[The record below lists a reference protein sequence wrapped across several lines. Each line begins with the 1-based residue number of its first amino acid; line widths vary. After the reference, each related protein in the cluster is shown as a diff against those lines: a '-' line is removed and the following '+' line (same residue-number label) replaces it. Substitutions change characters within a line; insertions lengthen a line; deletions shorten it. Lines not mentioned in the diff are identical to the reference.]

1 MEEAVEGRIFLS
13 KGSVSCYNAH
23 MGRKKKEE
31 KNTKESQNEE
41 SGFEWEEVLGSDAKR
56 SIAAVFLFMFGS
68 LFLIAFF
75 EAGGALGD
83 ALDAGMG
90 SAFGWGRWLLPVV
103 LFIFGTFFLRRRE
116 TTLSDIAKFVGLGVV
131 YISVLGFLHLFLGD
145 TEKELLTAAKKGDGG
160 GYIGFG
166 LSYLF
171 LEFTGRIAGA
181 VILAALFFSGLIA
194 AFNVSLMHFLVAVRG
209 RVEHLVKRKGESD
222 EEADMDSDDAP
233 ETMADIVSTAA
244 VEESEPVV
252 TDDAPA
258 RNPLEEANISKIE
271 FPDERPEEIDVTENV
286 QGLEFTDE
294 EDEEDEDDEE
304 ESTDTPRPRKR
315 RKEHWEFPPLGLLE
329 NKSEKENSGDVE
341 RNKNIIKSTFKYF
354 NIDGEMGDP
363 QVGPTVTQYTFS
375 PAFGTRLSKITSL
388 SDNLALA
395 LAKHPIRIEAPI
407 PKTSLVGIEVPN
419 DAPAKVRM
427 RDILMSDAWK
437 NRSSKHLSVVLGED
451 VSGKYIVG
459 DLGSMPHLLVAGAT
473 GSGKSVCINSILLSL
488 LYQNSPDEL
497 QLILVDPKRVE
508 LSLYNGLPHLKSG
521 RVITENKHVVNA
533 LRYATAEMD
542 RRYKLLESIRARD
555 IASYHEK
562 YASGERRRVTD
573 EEGRTHEEDLDP
585 LPYIVVVIDEM
596 ADLMIAHGK
605 EVESVIV
612 RLAQMSRAVGIHL
625 VLATQRPSVE
635 VVTGL
640 IKANIPARVAFLV
653 TNQIDSRT
661 ILDTSGAEKLLGR
674 GDMLYSP
681 PGVGQPSRVQGAFI
695 SEHEVRD
702 VVNFLHAQGLRLGK
716 EEIGE
721 DFAGTDEKEKDDAA
735 LAISGDDFSQAIGGD
750 DPEYEAAKAVVI
762 ETGRAAT
769 TFLQRK
775 LSIGYG
781 KAAKFLDRMEEEGI
795 VTMAEGANKGRK
807 VLVGPKAGISS
818 GAEYDDP
825 MADQASRDKW
835 QM

>member
-1 MEEAVEGRIFLS
+1 
-13 KGSVSCYNAH
+13 

-31 KNTKESQNEE
+31 QNTKESQTEK

-56 SIAAVFLFMFGS
+56 SIAAVFLFMFGA

-75 EAGGALGD
+75 EAGGALGG
-83 ALDAGMG
+83 ALDAGLG
-90 SAFGWGRWLLPVV
+90 SMFGWGRWLLPIV
-103 LFIFGTFFLRRRE
+103 LFIFGLFLLRRRE

-131 YISVLGFLHLFLGD
+131 YVSVLGFLHLFLGD

-181 VILAALFFSGLIA
+181 VILAALFVSGLIA
-194 AFNVSLMHFLVAVRG
+194 AFNVSLMHFLASVKDRTDRLVRRNGEPAGEPTEGSDEASDTVADTMPVAEVEMPTSVAVDG
-209 RVEHLVKRKGESD
+209 ISAK
-222 EEADMDSDDAP
+222 
-233 ETMADIVSTAA
+233 
-244 VEESEPVV
+244 
-252 TDDAPA
+252 
-258 RNPLEEANISKIE
+258 NPLEEANISKIE
-271 FPDERPEEIDVTENV
+271 FPDDRPEEVDAAENV
-286 QGLEFTDE
+286 KGVQFA
-294 EDEEDEDDEE
+294 DEEDEDTTGDDEVAA
-304 ESTDTPRPRKR
+304 DKPRPRKR
-315 RKEHWEFPPLGLLE
+315 RKEQWEFPPVGLLE
-329 NKSEKENSGDVE
+329 NKSEQEDSGDVE

-354 NIDGEMGDP
+354 NIDGDMGEP

-427 RDILMSDAWK
+427 RDVLMSDAWK
-437 NRSSKHLSVVLGED
+437 NRASKRLSVVLGED

-473 GSGKSVCINSILLSL
+473 GSGKSVCVNSILLSL
-488 LYQNSPDEL
+488 LYQNSPDDL

-521 RVITENKHVVNA
+521 KVITDNKHVVNA
-533 LRYATAEMD
+533 LRYAAGEMD
-542 RRYKLLESIRARD
+542 RRYKLLESVRARD

-562 YASGERRRVTD
+562 YLAGERRRVTD
-573 EEGRTHEEDLDP
+573 EEGKTREEDLDP

-605 EVESVIV
+605 EVEAVIV

-640 IKANIPARVAFLV
+640 IKANIPARIAFLV

-681 PGVGQPSRVQGAFI
+681 PGVGQPSRVQGVYI
-695 SEHEVRD
+695 SEREVRD
-702 VVNFLHAQGLRLGK
+702 VVNFLHAQGLELGK
-716 EEIGE
+716 EDIPE
-721 DFAGTDEKEKDDAA
+721 DFSGADEKEKDDVA
-735 LAISGDDFSQAIGGD
+735 LAMSGDDFSHAIGGD

-781 KAAKFLDRMEEEGI
+781 KAAKFLDRMEEDGI

-807 VLVGPKAGISS
+807 VLVGPKAGSSS

-825 MADQASRDKW
+825 MADQAARDKW

>member
-1 MEEAVEGRIFLS
+1 MT
-13 KGSVSCYNAH
+13 

-41 SGFEWEEVLGSDAKR
+41 SAFEWEEVLGSDAKR
-56 SIAAVFLFMFGS
+56 SIAAVFLFMFGV

-75 EAGGALGD
+75 EAGGALGG
-83 ALDAGMG
+83 ALDSGLG
-90 SAFGWGRWLLPVV
+90 SAFGWGRWLLPVM
-103 LFIFGTFFLRRRE
+103 LFIFGVFFLRRRE
-116 TTLSDIAKFVGLGVV
+116 TTLSDIVKFVGLGVV
-131 YISVLGFLHLFLGD
+131 YVSVLGFLHLFLGD

-160 GYIGFG
+160 GYIGFA
-166 LSYLF
+166 LSYVF

-194 AFNVSLMHFLVAVRG
+194 AFNVSLMHFLAAMKGRTERIMKRG
-209 RVEHLVKRKGESD
+209 REPDQEEVDAETDESAEIVADVTLPGAVGMPELVATDHS
-222 EEADMDSDDAP
+222 
-233 ETMADIVSTAA
+233 
-244 VEESEPVV
+244 PV
-252 TDDAPA
+252 
-258 RNPLEEANISKIE
+258 RNVLEEANISRIE
-271 FPDERPEEIDVTENV
+271 FPDDRPEETDAAENV
-286 QGLEFTDE
+286 RGLQFIDD
-294 EDEEDEDDEE
+294 EDEEDGDDDEE
-304 ESTDTPRPRKR
+304 EVLDAPRPRKP

-341 RNKNIIKSTFKYF
+341 RNKNVIKSTFKYF

-521 RVITENKHVVNA
+521 KVITENKHVVNA

-542 RRYKLLESIRARD
+542 RRYKMLESVHARD

-562 YASGERRRVTD
+562 YARGERRRVTD
-573 EEGRTHEEDLDP
+573 GDGKMREEDLDP

-605 EVESVIV
+605 EVEAVIV

-716 EEIGE
+716 QEIGE
-721 DFAGTDEKEKDDAA
+721 DFAGADEKEKDDAA
-735 LAISGDDFSQAIGGD
+735 LAMSGDDFSQALGGD

-781 KAAKFLDRMEEEGI
+781 KAAKFLDRMEEDGI

-807 VLVGPKAGISS
+807 VLIGPKAGISG

-825 MADQASRDKW
+825 IADQSSRDKW

>member
-1 MEEAVEGRIFLS
+1 
-13 KGSVSCYNAH
+13 

-41 SGFEWEEVLGSDAKR
+41 SAFEWEEVLGSDAKR
-56 SIAAVFLFMFGS
+56 SIAAVFLFMFGV

-75 EAGGALGD
+75 EAGGALGG
-83 ALDAGMG
+83 ALDSGLG
-90 SAFGWGRWLLPVV
+90 SAFGWGRWLLPVM
-103 LFIFGTFFLRRRE
+103 LFIFGIFFLRRRE
-116 TTLSDIAKFVGLGVV
+116 TTLSDVVKFVGLGVV
-131 YISVLGFLHLFLGD
+131 YVSVLGFLHLFLGD
-145 TEKELLTAAKKGDGG
+145 TVKELLTAAKKGDGG
-160 GYIGFG
+160 GYIGFA
-166 LSYLF
+166 LSYVF

-194 AFNVSLMHFLVAVRG
+194 AFNVSLMHFLATMKGRADRIMKRG
-209 RVEHLVKRKGESD
+209 EEPD
-222 EEADMDSDDAP
+222 EEAVDTEADEPAEIVADTTMPATV
-233 ETMADIVSTAA
+233 ETP
-244 VEESEPVV
+244 EPVE
-252 TDDAPA
+252 TDHPPV
-258 RNPLEEANISKIE
+258 RNVLEEANISRIE
-271 FPDERPEEIDVTENV
+271 FPDDRPEEIDAAENV
-286 QGLEFTDE
+286 QGIQFPG
-294 EDEEDEDDEE
+294 EDDEE
-304 ESTDTPRPRKR
+304 DGDDEEEVLDAPRPRKP

-341 RNKNIIKSTFKYF
+341 RNKNVIKSTFKYF
-354 NIDGEMGDP
+354 NIDGEMGEP

-521 RVITENKHVVNA
+521 KVITENKHVVNA

-542 RRYKLLESIRARD
+542 RRYKMLESVHARD

-562 YASGERRRVTD
+562 YARGERRRVTD
-573 EEGRTHEEDLDP
+573 EDGKTREEDLDP
-585 LPYIVVVIDEM
+585 LPYIVIVIDEM

-605 EVESVIV
+605 EVEAVIV

-716 EEIGE
+716 QEIGE
-721 DFAGTDEKEKDDAA
+721 DFAGADEKEKDDAA
-735 LAISGDDFSQAIGGD
+735 LAMSGDDFSQALGGD

-781 KAAKFLDRMEEEGI
+781 KAAKFLDRMEEDGI

-807 VLVGPKAGISS
+807 VLIGPKAGISG

-825 MADQASRDKW
+825 IADQASRDKW

>member
-1 MEEAVEGRIFLS
+1 MSRFLLAAVL
-13 KGSVSCYNAH
+13 SCYNIF

-56 SIAAVFLFMFGS
+56 SIAAVFLFMFGA

-75 EAGGALGD
+75 GAGGALGGMFD
-83 ALDAGMG
+83 AVLG

-103 LFIFGTFFLRRRE
+103 LFIFGSFFLRRRE
-116 TTLSDIAKFVGLGVV
+116 TALSDIAKFVGLGMV
-131 YISVLGFLHLFLGD
+131 YVSGLGFLHLFLGD
-145 TEKELLTAAKKGDGG
+145 TPKELLTAAQRGDGG
-160 GYIGFG
+160 GYIGFA
-166 LSYLF
+166 LAYLF

-194 AFNVSLMHFLVAVRG
+194 AFNVSLMHFLADVRG
-209 RVEHLVKRKGESD
+209 RAEHIVIRKRKSGEDDGVDADDSPEIEEGGIAPESD
-222 EEADMDSDDAP
+222 EETDPSLTD
-233 ETMADIVSTAA
+233 ET
-244 VEESEPVV
+244 PG
-252 TDDAPA
+252 
-258 RNPLEEANISKIE
+258 RNPLEEANISTIK
-271 FPDERPEEIDVTENV
+271 FPDERPEEADAAENV
-286 QGLEFTDE
+286 QGLQFAHE
-294 EDEEDEDDEE
+294 EDGQEE
-304 ESTDTPRPRKR
+304 EATPSDMPRPRKH
-315 RKEHWEFPPLGLLE
+315 RKEQWEFPPLGLLE

-363 QVGPTVTQYTFS
+363 QIGPTVTQYTFS

-437 NRSSKHLSVVLGED
+437 NRTSKHLSVVLGED

-521 RVITENKHVVNA
+521 KVITENKHVVNA

-562 YASGERRRVTD
+562 YARGERRRVTD
-573 EEGRTHEEDLDP
+573 SEGKTREEDLDP

-605 EVESVIV
+605 EVEAVIV

-702 VVNFLHAQGLRLGK
+702 VVSFFHAQGLRLGK

-721 DFAGTDEKEKDDAA
+721 DFAGADEKEKDDEA
-735 LAISGDDFSQAIGGD
+735 LAMSGDDFSQTIGGD

-781 KAAKFLDRMEEEGI
+781 KAAKFLDRMEEDGI

-807 VLVGPKAGISS
+807 VLVGPKAGMS
-818 GAEYDDP
+818 GASEYDDP
-825 MADQASRDKW
+825 IADQASRDKW